1 MGSTEAQTIGT
12 TCKPRGVPCHARGA
26 ALGAA
31 RLEELRSL
39 ASGWRWV
46 HRWIAAL
53 LLALLALH
61 VTHALL
67 YSESLRE
74 VLR

>member
-1 MGSTEAQTIGT
+1 MD
-12 TCKPRGVPCHARGA
+12 PRVVRETLAIARRTHRA